1 MRTIIAVCIVALAFA
16 PTLATAAPI
25 FTFGFTELDGN
36 YDGGSIFT
44 TSTQEAT
51 SGDVSRI
58 VPSAGTALFD
68 NGGGIGV
75 PPTYPNSW
83 FHLGTSADYSMTMT
97 LSNITANSATVG
109 AGSSLTITDA
119 DGDTITADIQGSW
132 TNFSGF
138 AGFQGLLS
146 NVVLTDNG
154 AQDGTFDGPS
164 GGSFLLDFT
173 GYSVPPY
180 EGAIMTLETGEW
192 FNVGTQWEDPQSTLV
207 HASIIPA
214 PGAVLLGVLGLGL
227 VGWMKR
233 RVS

>member
-1 MRTIIAVCIVALAFA
+1 MRTIIAVCIAALALA
-16 PTLATAAPI
+16 PSLATAAPI
-25 FTFGFTELDGN
+25 FTFGFTELDGM
-36 YDGGSIFT
+36 YDGNNLFT
-44 TSTQEAT
+44 TSSQEAT

-58 VPSAGTALFD
+58 VPSAGTSLFD

-83 FHLGTSADYSMTMT
+83 YHMGTSADYSMTMV
-97 LSNITANSATVG
+97 LNNITAGSAQVV
-109 AGSSLTITDA
+109 AGSNLTITDA
-119 DGDTITADIQGSW
+119 DGDTITADIHGSW

-138 AGFQGLLS
+138 GAFQGILS

-154 AQDGTFDGPS
+154 VQDGTFDGPS

-180 EGAIMTLETGEW
+180 EGAIVTLETGEW
-192 FNVGTQWEDPQSTLV
+192 FHVGTQWEDPQSTLV
-207 HASIIPA
+207 TASIIPA
-214 PGAVLLGVLGLGL
+214 PGAVLLGAMGLGL

>member
-1 MRTIIAVCIVALAFA
+1 MRTIIATCIVALAFA

-58 VPSAGTALFD
+58 VPAAGTAVFD
-68 NGGGIGV
+68 NGDAVGS

-83 FHLGTSADYSMTMT
+83 FHLGTMADYSMTMT
-97 LSNITANSATVG
+97 LSNITANSADVA
-109 AGSSLTITDA
+109 AGSGFTITDA
-119 DGDTITADIQGSW
+119 DGDTITGDINGTW

-138 AGFQGLLS
+138 AGFQGMLS
-146 NVVLTDNG
+146 NVQLHDNG
-154 AQDGTFDGPS
+154 VQDGTFDGPS
-164 GGSFLLDFT
+164 GGSFLLDFS
-173 GYSVPPY
+173 GYGIPPY
-180 EGAIMTLETGEW
+180 QGAIVTLETGEW
-192 FNVGTQWEDPQSTLV
+192 FNVGNAWADPQSTLV
-207 HASIIPA
+207 TASIIPA